1 ENRRPRLLLAL
12 LVVPFALLVAAPA
25 LAVSF
30 TVHGYELGERITL
43 TSGRQVYTAQL
54 DVTLESTA
62 SHVASYCVDL
72 DTHIGVGTY
81 DARAVLDAFSDAS
94 PVGEAPRNLAW
105 AGHVMSQYG
114 HDIDALVGT
123 GLTRQ
128 QAITGV
134 QAAIWEGIYGGGV
147 VNASSLST
155 GARALYRQILA
166 STFDPTGEA
175 LVVDLV
181 RAQDQVID
189 RITPAVPE
197 PSAALVFA
205 VGLGVSGAV
214 LRPRRKHD
222 KASVRI

>member
-1 ENRRPRLLLAL
+1 
-12 LVVPFALLVAAPA
+12 
-25 LAVSF
+25 
-30 TVHGYELGERITL
+30 
-43 TSGRQVYTAQL
+43 
-54 DVTLESTA
+54 
-62 SHVASYCVDL
+62 
-72 DTHIGVGTY
+72 VG
-81 DARAVLDAFSDAS
+81 
-94 PVGEAPRNLAW
+94 
-105 AGHVMSQYG
+105 
-114 HDIDALVGT
+114 
-123 GLTRQ
+123 
-128 QAITGV
+128 
-134 QAAIWEGIYGGGV
+134 
-147 VNASSLST
+147 
-155 GARALYRQILA
+155 

>member
-1 ENRRPRLLLAL
+1 M
-12 LVVPFALLVAAPA
+12 VVIPFAVDEPVAAIRGC
-25 LAVSF
+25 AVAGVF
-30 TVHGYELGERITL
+30 TAV
-43 TSGRQVYTAQL
+43 V
-54 DVTLESTA
+54 
-62 SHVASYCVDL
+62 
-72 DTHIGVGTY
+72 GVSLRNSPHRGTRY
-81 DARAVLDAFSDAS
+81 V
-94 PVGEAPRNLAW
+94 
-105 AGHVMSQYG
+105 
-114 HDIDALVGT
+114 ALVGT